1 MSLPGY
7 DAWKTTDP
15 DLEYDHCPECDAP
28 LEGDKYE
35 GHCTEEDCD
44 YTYEAD
50 YEAIIEAREAYRD
63 FMYESRYE

>member
-1 MSLPGY
+1 MFPGY

-15 DLEYDHCPECDAP
+15 DLEYDHCPECDSP

-35 GHCTEEDCD
+35 GHCTDDDCD
-44 YTYEAD
+44 YGYEAD
-50 YEAIIEAREAYRD
+50 YEAIIEAREEYRN